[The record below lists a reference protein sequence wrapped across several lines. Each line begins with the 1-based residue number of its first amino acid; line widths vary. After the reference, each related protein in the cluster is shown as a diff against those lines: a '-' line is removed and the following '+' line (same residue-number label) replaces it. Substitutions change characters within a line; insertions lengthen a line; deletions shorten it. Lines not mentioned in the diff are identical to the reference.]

1 MGERRGVYKEIGR
14 NMEMDISVF
23 EVIGPVMV
31 GPSSSGTAGMARLGW
46 AAGRF
51 LDGPVKKIHLAFH
64 PRLQDYAGLRS
75 HVALVGGVLGMREY
89 DPNLK
94 HALDIARERGIQLT
108 AGKLKPPLPDA
119 LVVKLYME
127 QESGVVRTVEGIS
140 VGGGSISI
148 TAIDDFP
155 VELISTEKYL
165 FVWADANVS
174 EAILRMMPPET
185 ELKKSEK
192 EGKSLF
198 YMGVSPQLKEEPVKE
213 GLQKIPGVTK
223 ALFTEP
229 FLSFGYRPYQ
239 PLFTTFADLMRLTDE
254 TGKDIPELAIE
265 YEMDRSGR
273 TRQEIWDEM
282 KASLDYMR
290 ESVQTGLEEELHTL
304 FGFGTGADGKKMM
317 KALAE
322 GRTLSG
328 STMSRAFAKALAT
341 MEMDC
346 SMNRIVAAPTG
357 GSAGIVPGCIL
368 TIQEDR
374 GCSDEELVKS
384 LFVAAAAGICMYYQ
398 NANFSGMRGGCQGE
412 IGVSSAI
419 AAAALAYLGGG
430 DTKTICHAMA
440 LSMKNLLGLICDRI
454 GGSSEIPCIR
464 RNCVGV
470 ANAFAGCDM
479 ALAGI
484 TSYISPDE
492 VIAALCN
499 TQKLLPAALR
509 GGYGGLG
516 CTLGAKHAREIEAKI
531 NQSLRLPEV
540 DTIDSEEHA

>member
-1 MGERRGVYKEIGR
+1 
-14 NMEMDISVF
+14 MDISVF
-23 EVIGPVMV
+23 EIIGPVMV

-51 LDGPVKKIHLAFH
+51 LDGPVKAIDLGFH
-64 PRLQDYAGLRS
+64 PRIQDYAGLRS

-89 DPNLK
+89 DPELK
-94 HALDIARERGIQLT
+94 NALEIAKERGIRLT
-108 AGKLKPPLPDA
+108 ASKLKPPLPDA
-119 LVVKLYME
+119 LVVTLSME
-127 QESGVVRTVEGIS
+127 QENGEVRRVCGIS

-148 TAIDDFP
+148 TAIDDFA
-155 VELISTEKYL
+155 VELISTERYL
-165 FVWADANVS
+165 FVWADRDVS
-174 EAILRMMPPET
+174 QALPEKLPAGT
-185 ELKKSEK
+185 RLKHDCKH
-192 EGKSLF
+192 GRYLF
-198 YMGVSPQLKEEPVKE
+198 YMGIPSDLDPSVEDALRA
-213 GLQKIPGVTK
+213 LPGVTRV
-223 ALFTEP
+223 LSTDP
-229 FLSFGYRPYQ
+229 FLRFGYRPYE
-239 PLFTTFADLMRLTDE
+239 PPFRSFEDLMRLSE
-254 TGKDIPELAIE
+254 ESGKEIPELAIE
-265 YEMDRSGR
+265 YEMARSGR
-273 TRQEIWDEM
+273 SRQEIWDEM
-282 KASLDYMR
+282 KRSLEYMR
-290 ESVQTGLEEELHTL
+290 ESAATGLTRELHTL
-304 FGFGTGADGKKMM
+304 FGFGTGQDGKKMM
-317 KALAE
+317 RALEE

-368 TIQEDR
+368 TVQEDR
-374 GCSDEELVKS
+374 GYSDGALVNA
-384 LFVAAAAGICMYYQ
+384 LFVAAAAGVCMYYH

-412 IGVSSAI
+412 VGVSSAI

-430 DTKTICHAMA
+430 DTKTVCHAMA

-484 TSYISPDE
+484 ESYVSPDE
-492 VIAALCN
+492 VITALCN

-516 CTLGAKHAREIEAKI
+516 CTAEARLAREIENRI
-531 NQSLRLPEV
+531 NRENALPVAENEIKEIV
-540 DTIDSEEHA
+540 

>member
-1 MGERRGVYKEIGR
+1 
-14 NMEMDISVF
+14 MDISVF

-51 LDGPVKKIHLAFH
+51 LDGPVKAINLAFH

-75 HVALVGGVLGMREY
+75 HIALIGGVLGIREY
-89 DPNLK
+89 DPELK
-94 HALDIARERGIQLT
+94 NALEIAKQRGIKLT
-108 AGKLKPPLPDA
+108 ASKLKPSLPDA
-119 LVVKLYME
+119 LVVTISME
-127 QESGVVRTVEGIS
+127 QESGVVRRVSGIS

-148 TAIDDFP
+148 TAIDDFQ
-155 VELISTEKYL
+155 VDLISTEKYL
-165 FVWADANVS
+165 FVWADADLS
-174 EAILRMMPPET
+174 EQILKMMPQGT
-185 ELKKSEK
+185 TLKKDCK
-192 EGKSLF
+192 NGKYLL
-198 YMGVSPQLKEEPVKE
+198 YMGVPTTMDETVGE
-213 GLQKIPGVTK
+213 KIQALSGVTK
-223 ALFTEP
+223 VLFTEP
-229 FLSFGYRPYQ
+229 FLGFGYQPYE
-239 PLFTTFADLMRLTDE
+239 PLFRSFEDLMRLSDE

-265 YEMDRSGR
+265 YEMARSGR
-273 TRQEIWDEM
+273 SRQEIWDEM
-282 KASLDYMR
+282 KQSLEYMC
-290 ESVQTGLEEELHTL
+290 ESVNTGLTQDLHTL
-304 FGFGTGADGKKMM
+304 FGFGTGRDGKKMLQ
-317 KALAE
+317 ALAE
-322 GRTLSG
+322 GKTLSG

-368 TIQEDR
+368 TIQEDK
-374 GCSDEELVKS
+374 GCSDDDLVNA
-384 LFVAAAAGICMYYQ
+384 LFVAAAAGVCMYYH

-430 DTKTICHAMA
+430 STRAICHAMA

-484 TSYISPDE
+484 ESYVSPDE
-492 VIAALCN
+492 VITALCN

-516 CTLGAKHAREIEAKI
+516 CTVEAKLAREIEAKI
-531 NQSLRLPEV
+531 NKSLRLPEV
-540 DTIDSEEHA
+540 ENNL

>member
-1 MGERRGVYKEIGR
+1 
-14 NMEMDISVF
+14 MDISVF

-51 LDGPVKKIHLAFH
+51 LDGLVKAINLKFH
-64 PRLQDYAGLRS
+64 PRMQDYAGVRS
-75 HVALVGGVLGMREY
+75 HIALIGGVLGIREY
-89 DPNLK
+89 DPELK
-94 HALDIARERGIQLT
+94 NALEIARMQKISVS
-108 AGKLKPPLPDA
+108 ASFFKDPLPQNEHT
-119 LVVKLYME
+119 VTISME
-127 QESGVVRTVEGIS
+127 QETGVVRRVSGIS

-148 TAIDDFP
+148 TGIDDFE
-155 VELISTEKYL
+155 VDLISTERYL
-165 FVWADANVS
+165 FVWSDSNIS
-174 EAILRMMPPET
+174 EELPKMMPEGT
-185 ELKKSEK
+185 TVKKDCK
-192 EGKSLF
+192 NGKYLF
-198 YMGVSPQLKEEPVKE
+198 YMGVPMKMDEAVGGRIKNL
-213 GLQKIPGVTK
+213 PGVTK
-223 ALFTEP
+223 VLFTEP
-229 FLSFGYRPYQ
+229 FLGFGYRPYQ
-239 PLFTTFADLMRLTDE
+239 PLFRTFEDLMRLSEE
-254 TGKDIPELAIE
+254 TGKTVPELAIE
-265 YEMDRSGR
+265 YEMARSGR
-273 TRQEIWDEM
+273 SRQEIWEEM
-282 KASLDYMR
+282 KRSLEYMR
-290 ESVQTGLEEELHTL
+290 ESVNTGLTQELHTL
-304 FGFGTGADGKKMM
+304 FGFGTGQDGKKMM

-368 TIQEDR
+368 TIQEDK
-374 GCSDEELVKS
+374 GCSDEELVNS
-384 LFVAAAAGICMYYQ
+384 LFVAAAAGVCMYYH

-484 TSYISPDE
+484 DSYVSPDE
-492 VIAALCN
+492 VITALCN

-516 CTLGAKHAREIEAKI
+516 CTVEAKLAREIEDKI
-531 NQSLRLPEV
+531 NRELSLPVMNDHL
-540 DTIDSEEHA
+540 